1 MVFETF
7 RRYFLPY
14 PPKKERKRLQDSLPR
29 VGLTDVAKLAG
40 CAPATVSRVLNNPE
54 KVSADKRKRVENAM
68 IALGY
73 VRNHAAR
80 ALRSQRSHMM
90 GILIP
95 TLDYAIYASLVG
107 AATRRLSAAGIS
119 ALVATFDYD
128 LRTEFNEARLLIER
142 GAEAVILIGQKHEAE
157 LYDLLHQRDVQF
169 VNTYTLDPTGK
180 NPSIGF
186 DNYAATAAIVRHLV
200 HLGHR
205 NICVISGQTHDN
217 DRTTLRLMGIREE
230 MRRNGIELEAERVLE
245 CSYSIMNGRAACAA
259 LLERIQPQPTAIIC
273 GNDVLALGAL
283 VECRERGL
291 RVPNDISIVGFDN
304 LELSQH
310 SNPPLTTVDV
320 PTDYMGDSAA
330 SYLLDQFEQKNV
342 PKQISVE
349 VQLIL
354 RQTTAP
360 PPVRD

>member
-1 MVFETF
+1 M
-7 RRYFLPY
+7 
-14 PPKKERKRLQDSLPR
+14 
-29 VGLTDVAKLAG
+29 
-40 CAPATVSRVLNNPE
+40 LNNPE
-54 KVSADKRKRVENAM
+54 KVSTDKRERVEHAM
-68 IALGY
+68 KALGY

-128 LRTEFNEARLLIER
+128 LRTEFNEARLLVER
-142 GAEAVILIGQKHEAE
+142 GAEALILIGQKHDAA
-157 LYDLLHQRDVQF
+157 LYDLLHQQDVYF
-169 VNTYTLDPTGK
+169 VNTYTLDPEGE
-180 NPSIGF
+180 NPSVGF
-186 DNYAATAAIVRHLV
+186 DNEAATAAIVRHLV

-205 NICVISGQTHDN
+205 NICVISGQTCDN
-217 DRTTLRLMGIREE
+217 DRTTTRLAGIRQEL
-230 MRRNGIELEAERVLE
+230 RRHGIELEPERVLE
-245 CSYSIMNGRAACAA
+245 CSYSITNGRAACAT
-259 LLERIQPQPTAIIC
+259 LLARLHPQPTAFIC

-291 RVPNDISIVGFDN
+291 RIPEDISIVGFDN

-320 PTDYMGDSAA
+320 PTERMGDAAA
-330 SYLLDQFEQKNV
+330 SYLLDSFERKLV
-342 PKQISVE
+342 PRQISVE
-349 VQLIL
+349 VRLIL

-360 PPVRD
+360 PPRRA